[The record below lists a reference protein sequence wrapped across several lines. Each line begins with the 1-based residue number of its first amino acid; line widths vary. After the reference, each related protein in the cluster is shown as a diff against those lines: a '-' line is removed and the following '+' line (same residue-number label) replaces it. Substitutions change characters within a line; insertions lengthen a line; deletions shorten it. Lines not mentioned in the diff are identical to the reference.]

1 MATSPNIAA
10 RYDVASLRQEEFP
23 LTENVIYL
31 NHAGISPMPARTV
44 AAIQSCISAMGH
56 NATSYFGRE
65 VLPMFESFMND
76 IATFIN
82 AAHPSEICPV
92 LSTSTALNLV
102 AQSLPWEDGDNIIFC
117 DMEFPSNAYPWMAL
131 ERRGVTCRIVPAQN
145 GTLSIDAVDA
155 NSDGHT
161 RVVAVSA
168 VQFFSGARADLAA
181 LGAYCRERNILLAV
195 DAIQAIGHLPI
206 DVTAMNID
214 VLATGGQKSLLAL
227 TGAGFLYVRN
237 EAVETMQPNHI
248 GPNAVDGWEHWLDYN
263 LTPRPGAIRFLMGT
277 PNVPG
282 MLSVLSS
289 LKLINELGREN
300 IDDYTTGLA
309 TYALNALNAAG
320 YLVITPHAPDEHG
333 PIVTFKYSESDTATD
348 DLVQRLAQHQI
359 MVTKHLD
366 AAGHPYVRISV
377 HCYNTTSDIDRFLE
391 LL

>member
-1 MATSPNIAA
+1 
-10 RYDVASLRQEEFP
+10 
-23 LTENVIYL
+23 
-31 NHAGISPMPARTV
+31 
-44 AAIQSCISAMGH
+44 
-56 NATSYFGRE
+56 
-65 VLPMFESFMND
+65 
-76 IATFIN
+76 
-82 AAHPSEICPV
+82 
-92 LSTSTALNLV
+92 
-102 AQSLPWEDGDNIIFC
+102 
-117 DMEFPSNAYPWMAL
+117 
-131 ERRGVTCRIVPAQN
+131 VPAHN
-145 GTLSIDAVDA
+145 GTLSVDAVDA
-155 NSDGHT
+155 NSDGRT

-248 GPNAVDGWEHWLDYN
+248 GPNAVDGWEHWLDYD

-282 MLSVLSS
+282 MLSILSS
-289 LKLINELGREN
+289 LTLINELGREN

-309 TYALNALNAAG
+309 TYAVNSLDAAG
-320 YLVITPHAPDEHG
+320 YLVITPHSPDEHG
-333 PIVTFKYSESDTATD
+333 PIVTFRYSESDTATD